1 VVGRQRGARQ
11 ADDEER
17 GVPAAEEGSVTALLA
32 RRRRR
37 RGVKHR
43 APDKKGGINEE
54 RNGVLVA
61 FSRVKGD

>member
-1 VVGRQRGARQ
+1 VGRQRGARQ

-17 GVPAAEEGSVTALLA
+17 GVPAEEEGSVTALLA

-43 APDKKGGINEE
+43 APDKKGALMRREME
-54 RNGVLVA
+54 
-61 FSRVKGD
+61 F